1 MTPSTKRERTKR
13 LDKLEEQIQSAT
25 RAENDGN
32 SLTVKW
38 RSVDLKMRPEG
49 VVYDADEGVLA
60 YDAWEA
66 QHTTLDALQSGE
78 HDVVAF
84 LAGYGSGKS
93 ITGARWLVAQA
104 LCYPGSRFLAMG
116 IDFTKARDTT
126 FRVLFKNLPGERTDI
141 VTSAYNGPE
150 TSPIV
155 ADYNRAEHR
164 LTLINDSV
172 IKLGSADRWNRYAG
186 DEYGAIWMDE
196 PSHYGEDLHD
206 LLEMIGSRLRGV
218 AGPKVMFWTL
228 TGNGYNA
235 AWEILEKRRDA
246 SGDPIGLRIEVLRAS
261 TLDNP
266 YLSDGEKARFERQY
280 SGTDREEQALHGGFE
295 AAQGLVYSQF
305 SRDTHVLPHTDA
317 DELVEDDWRIYGYD
331 AGWRDPRVLVEIG
344 KTAYDQFLVLN
355 EFYERNAHVEDAI
368 RWLKENDK
376 PQGSI
381 YCEHEPSDIEKF
393 TRSGYSA
400 AKAAKSLD
408 GGISEV
414 RKRLEADENI
424 AISSKK
430 KSIVPI
436 RSYRVTKSG
445 RTTTPRDAKSTRKT
459 TEDETEN
466 DSKSDL
472 ELEESSRV
480 GLLVSDRCEHLIRE
494 FLSYKEEHVGK
505 SNADDHCLDSLRYC
519 LHTHTTANSTS
530 SGCAV
535 VHSPSARNHTSNS
548 AVVPVGAGNNVA
560 VAFVLNVSSIR
571 LLVMTGSHQ
580 RAPSSFQRS
589 HTQSFD
595 PPLRSPHHRQPGVP
609 GTHRVSGTSQRYHT
623 PHIGH
628 FALTAVGV
636 HNGLRFEVV
645 AGRCE
650 LLVRQVFT
658 VERSRVVVAAFFG
671 KRTHAA
677 SRDH

>member
-1 MTPSTKRERTKR
+1 MSSTKREREKR
-13 LDKLEEQIQSAT
+13 INELEERIQDAT
-25 RAENDGN
+25 HSTGN
-32 SLTVKW
+32 RNELAVKY
-38 RSVDLKMRPEG
+38 RNADPETRPEG
-49 VVYDADEGVLA
+49 VVYQADEAALT
-60 YDAWEA
+60 YDVWDA
-66 QHTTLDALQSGE
+66 QRRSLDALHSGQN
-78 HDVVAF
+78 DVIAF

-93 ITGARWLVAQA
+93 ITGARWLIAQA
-104 LCYPGSRFLAMG
+104 LRYPGSRFLAMG

-126 FRVLFKNLPGERTDI
+126 FRVLFKNLPGERTNI

-164 LTLINDSV
+164 LTLLNDSV
-172 IKLGSADRWNRYAG
+172 IKLGSADKWNRYAG

-206 LLEMIGSRLRGV
+206 LLEMTGSRLRGI

-280 SGTDREEQALHGGFE
+280 GGTDREEQALHGGFA

-317 DELVEDDWRIYGYD
+317 QELVEGGWRIYGYD

-344 KTAYDQFLVLN
+344 KTAYDQFIVLN
-355 EFYERNAHVEDAI
+355 EFYERNAHVEDVI
-368 RWLKENDK
+368 RWLERNDK
-376 PQGSI
+376 PRGTI

-393 TRSGYSA
+393 GRSGYSA
-400 AKAAKSLD
+400 EKAAKSLD
-408 GGISEV
+408 GGISEM
-414 RKRLEADENI
+414 RKRLETDGNI
-424 AISSKK
+424 SISSKK
-430 KSIVPI
+430 KPVVPI

-445 RTTTPRDAKSTRKT
+445 DSTSLRNAESTSKS

-466 DSKSDL
+466 GSKVSL
-472 ELEESSRV
+472 EREEPSRV
-480 GLLVSDRCEHLIRE
+480 GLLVSDHCEHLIRE

-519 LHTHTTANSTS
+519 LHTHATAGSTNSS
-530 SGCAV
+530 SRPV
-535 VHSPSARNHTSNS
+535 IRSSNARK
-548 AVVPVGAGNNVA
+548 
-560 VAFVLNVSSIR
+560 
-571 LLVMTGSHQ
+571 
-580 RAPSSFQRS
+580 
-589 HTQSFD
+589 
-595 PPLRSPHHRQPGVP
+595 PH
-609 GTHRVSGTSQRYHT
+609 
-623 PHIGH
+623 
-628 FALTAVGV
+628 F
-636 HNGLRFEVV
+636 
-645 AGRCE
+645 
-650 LLVRQVFT
+650 
-658 VERSRVVVAAFFG
+658 
-671 KRTHAA
+671 
-677 SRDH
+677 